1 MAKKDANTL
10 KRRQMQC
17 MESVKLSFWRLYCK
31 PFQFNLKCI
40 FMITIPA
47 QRRDAQ
53 TTETKNFYFD
63 SIQIKDSTTNISD
76 IFSIF
81 WRDTK
86 IRTLYYMKI
95 VDSIC

>member
-1 MAKKDANTL
+1 MAKKDANSL

-17 MESVKLSFWRLYCK
+17 MESVKLSSWRLYCK

-53 TTETKNFYFD
+53 ATEMKNFYFD
-63 SIQIKDSTTNISD
+63 SIQIKDSTTNICD
-76 IFSIF
+76 IFRVFFGGILELES
-81 WRDTK
+81 
-86 IRTLYYMKI
+86 I